1 MCALEAMALG
11 TPVVST
17 PTDGMKDLIR
27 SGENGY
33 LSDDDAELAR
43 FIDKLLTEPDHRSRL
58 AAKARANF
66 DRINDADAYKAA
78 IAACYGEN
86 R

>member
-17 PTDGMKDLIR
+17 PTDGMMDLIR

-33 LSDDDAELAR
+33 LSDDDAELAKS
-43 FIDKLLTEPDHRSRL
+43 IEAILEDPAHRQSL
-58 AAKARANF
+58 SQKAKEDFA
-66 DRINDADAYKAA
+66 RINDQSAYKKA
-78 IAACYGEN
+78 IAGCYGESL
-86 R
+86 